1 MSGCGAFKFA
11 GSAIDPVYRHRN
23 QTPAPSLGSRS
34 QCALEHQAALGEPA
48 NMPAIGPHCGGG
60 RYKFVRAKL
69 EPLPR
74 FTGALQGLQTAARRY
89 GWRRYRDDHTWLG
102 FEALMIPAVDHHL
115 GLGAVDPTRSR
126 RILKSRISSPT

>member
-60 RYKFVRAKL
+60 RYKLVRAKL
-69 EPLPR
+69 EPPSRDLPVHCKVCKQP
-74 FTGALQGLQTAARRY
+74 LAATD
-89 GWRRYRDDHTWLG
+89 GDDIATT
-102 FEALMIPAVDHHL
+102 
-115 GLGAVDPTRSR
+115 TRGSGS
-126 RILKSRISSPT
+126 KP